1 MNEIPPETQAMLR
14 ELLAWRRD
22 VRRFKRDPVARE
34 LVIELLTAAQLSPS
48 VGNAQPWR
56 FVLVDD
62 ATRRADVR
70 ASFVAENARA
80 AQLQADERQA
90 RYRSLKL
97 AGLDD
102 APVHVAVFCDHA
114 VAQGHMLGRLT
125 MPETLDYSVVCAIHA
140 LWLLARIEGLGVGW
154 VSILDPEAVTQI
166 LDVPPDWKLVA
177 YLCIGVPAEA
187 HLDPELVRHDWQPR
201 IDPATNIFTR

>member
-1 MNEIPPETQAMLR
+1 MDEIKLPSRAAVR
-14 ELLAWRRD
+14 DLLAWRRD
-22 VRRFKRDPVARE
+22 VRRFSRDPVSRD
-34 LVIELLTAAQLSPS
+34 VVMELLTAAQLSPS

-62 ATRRADVR
+62 ATRRAAVR
-70 ASFVAENARA
+70 ASFAAENERA
-80 AQLQADERQA
+80 AQLQSDERQA
-90 RYRSLKL
+90 HYRSLKL

-114 VAQGHMLGRLT
+114 VADGHRLGRLT

-140 LWLLARIEGLGVGW
+140 LWLLARVEGLGLGW
-154 VSILDPEAVTQI
+154 VSILDPQVVTRA
-166 LDVPPDWKLVA
+166 LDVPPDWKLIA
-177 YLCIGVPAEA
+177 YLCIGFPAEA

-201 IDPATNIFTR
+201 INPAVNIVTR

>member
-1 MNEIPPETQAMLR
+1 MEKTTPETRAMLR

-62 ATRRADVR
+62 AKRRADVR
-70 ASFVAENARA
+70 ASFVVENQRA

-114 VAQGHMLGRLT
+114 VAEGHTLGRLT

-166 LDVPPDWKLVA
+166 DRKS
-177 YLCIGVPAEA
+177 
-187 HLDPELVRHDWQPR
+187 
-201 IDPATNIFTR
+201 TRLNSSHRNTSRMPSSA

>member
-1 MNEIPPETQAMLR
+1 MNELDTHSRTAVR
-14 ELLAWRRD
+14 DLLAWRRD
-22 VRRFKRDPVARE
+22 VRRFSRDPVARE

-62 ATRRADVR
+62 ARRRAAVR
-70 ASFVAENARA
+70 ASFVTENERA
-80 AQLQADERQA
+80 ALLQADERQA
-90 RYRSLKL
+90 HYRSLKL

-102 APVHVAVFCDHA
+102 APVHLAVFCDHA
-114 VAQGHMLGRLT
+114 VSQGHTLGRLT

-140 LWLLARIEGLGVGW
+140 LWLLTRVEGLGLGW
-154 VSILDPEAVTQI
+154 ISILDPEAVTRA
-166 LDVPPDWKLVA
+166 LDVPPAWKLIA
-177 YLCIGVPAEA
+177 YLCIGFPAEA

-201 IDPATNIFTR
+201 IDPAANIVTR